1 MHALGSF
8 ITDQLHQRG
17 WRPADL
23 ARASGLSRQTISNL
37 LRPDADSLGRMLEH
51 RTITA
56 LAEGLDV
63 PEGVIVTKAAES
75 MGIGLERLQSLL
87 EDPNTISD
95 EVLVEMLKRRLARQA
110 ERNSHPENEAL

>member
-1 MHALGSF
+1 MHALGIF
-8 ITDQLHQRG
+8 LTDQLHQRG

-56 LAEGLDV
+56 LAHGLEV

-95 EVLVEMLKRRLARQA
+95 AVLVDMLRKRLARQA
-110 ERNSHPENEAL
+110 ERNPNGQDEAL